1 MGIGL
6 NEYSTK
12 EWQMNEWNWTNEEI
26 SWMNGRSNKWIK
38 DCMNE
43 LEIKRIN
50 KWMNKWNE

>member
-50 KWMNKWNE
+50 KWNE